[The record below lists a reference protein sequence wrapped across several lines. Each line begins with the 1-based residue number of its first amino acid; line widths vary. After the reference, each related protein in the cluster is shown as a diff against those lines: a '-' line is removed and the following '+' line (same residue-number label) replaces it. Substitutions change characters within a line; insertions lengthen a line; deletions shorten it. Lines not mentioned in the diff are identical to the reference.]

1 MGFFCAVETERT
13 SETLKET
20 APVDGTPVLDQ
31 LAELDEIMSAKEGA
45 NWVYS
50 IPPDPDGPFLVAD
63 GDEFILGPGARAA
76 ILDMRKIDD
85 LIMASGRDT
94 ATTRAVAI

>member
-1 MGFFCAVETERT
+1 VGFCVIETGRT
-13 SETLKET
+13 NATLKAT
-20 APVDGTPVLDQ
+20 APVDGTPILDQ
-31 LAELDEIMSAKEGA
+31 LAELDQIMSAKEGV

-76 ILDMRKIDD
+76 ILDLRKIDN
-85 LIMASGRDT
+85 LITASGLDT
-94 ATTRAVAI
+94 ATIGAVAV